1 MITQPDLFELPP
13 AVIPPTAALARSRKQ
28 HTILHFLRAHPDVS
42 LSITDAQPLIG
53 WGIYT
58 NQKKH
63 IQRVLSNMVRRGLL
77 IRPKHGLYALPK

>member
-1 MITQPDLFELPP
+1 MITQPDLFPLPP
-13 AVIPPTAALARSRKQ
+13 AAEKPGHARSRKQ
-28 HTILHFLRAHPDVS
+28 FTILNYLRTHPDVQLS
-42 LSITDAQPLIG
+42 LTDAQPLIG

-77 IRPKHGLYALPK
+77 IRPKHGLYSLPHA